1 MANSTARTC
10 IFLPPVRKP
19 TGGVTVLYRIGAMLR
34 AAGRKAY
41 MVPREPTTWRPDV
54 ADVPEIDFADVALT
68 PDDLWLVPEGWVNAL
83 APGLTAKAR
92 CLVYVQNWAYLFSG
106 LPPGVSWRSLPVEF
120 LAVSR
125 PVAWFV
131 EQSLGV
137 PAPILRPGID
147 VSVFTAPAAKPG
159 ELSIAWMP
167 RKNKALAEQIRA
179 VFEARGRFKATWREI
194 HGLDQAGVA
203 RTLRECHVF
212 VATGFPEGCPL
223 PPLEA
228 MASGC
233 VPVGFAGL
241 GGWEYM
247 RQIDP
252 AGYLPPCPMGPVEWG
267 GNGYFVPD
275 NDILGCVLALENAL
289 ALWQEGSGRLRDAL
303 AAGQATAKAFSLEAQ
318 ANAVADLW
326 GAWEGPA
333 VPTAGTRGAA
343 P

>member
-1 MANSTARTC
+1 MAQTDSRTF

-34 AAGRKAY
+34 AAGREAF
-41 MVPREPTTWRPDV
+41 MVPREPSAWRPDV
-54 ADVPEIDFADVALT
+54 AAVPEIPFAGLALT
-68 PDDLWLVPEGWVNAL
+68 PQDLWLVPEGWVNAL

-106 LPPGVSWRSLPVEF
+106 LPAGVSWRGLPVGF

-125 PVAWFV
+125 PVAWFI
-131 EQSLGV
+131 EQSLGT

-147 VSVFTAPAAKPG
+147 VGVFRAPPAKPA

-179 VFEARGRFKATWREI
+179 VFEARGRFKAQWREI

-203 RTLRECHVF
+203 DVLRRSHVF

-228 MASGC
+228 MACGAI
-233 VPVGFAGL
+233 PVGFAGL
-241 GGWEYM
+241 GGWDYM

-252 AGYLPPCPMGPVEWG
+252 SGYAPTCPMDPAGWA

-275 NDILGCVLALENAL
+275 NDVMGCVLALENAL
-289 ALWQEGSGRLRDAL
+289 ALWQEGGGRLQAVL
-303 AAGQATAKAFSLEAQ
+303 AAGQATAQAYSLEAQ
-318 ANAVADLW
+318 AKAVAALW
-326 GAWEGPA
+326 SAWD
-333 VPTAGTRGAA
+333 
-343 P
+343 

>member
-1 MANSTARTC
+1 MAKSPLRTC

-19 TGGVTVLYRIGAMLR
+19 TGGITVLYRIGAMLR
-34 AAGRKAY
+34 AAGRAAF
-41 MVPREPTTWRPDV
+41 MVPREPSVWRPDV
-54 ADVPEIDFADVALT
+54 AAVPEIPFADLALT

-83 APGLTAKAR
+83 SPGLAAKSR

-106 LPPGVSWRSLPVEF
+106 LPPGVSWRGLPVEF

-131 EQSLGV
+131 EQSLGAPV
-137 PAPILRPGID
+137 PILRPGID
-147 VSVFTAPAAKPG
+147 VSVFTAPPVKPR

-179 VFEARGRFKATWREI
+179 VFEARGRFKAKWNEI

-203 RTLRECHVF
+203 GVLKRSHVF
-212 VATGFPEGCPL
+212 VASGFPEGCPL

-241 GGWEYM
+241 GGWDYM

-252 AGYLPPCPMGPVEWG
+252 AGYVPPCPMDPVAWG
-267 GNGYFVPD
+267 GNGFFVPD
-275 NDILGCVLALENAL
+275 NDVMGCVLALENAL
-289 ALWQEGSGRLRDAL
+289 ALWQEEGVRLGEAL
-303 AAGQATAKAFSLEAQ
+303 CAGQATARAYSLGAQ
-318 ANAVADLW
+318 AQAMSALW
-326 GAWEGPA
+326 KAWEDRPS
-333 VPTAGTRGAA
+333 RSSLKI
-343 P
+343 